1 MSDERARFLE
11 NRGLLP
17 PVHEQLRLRAVAQRL
32 ARDVCHL
39 EGEEKRRNVALENK
53 YRQLA
58 ARARSGEHVEW
69 PDE

>member
-1 MSDERARFLE
+1 MSNERERFLE
-11 NRGLLP
+11 VRGLLP

-39 EGEEKRRNVALENK
+39 EGEERKRNVALENK

-58 ARARSGEHVEW
+58 ARARNGETVTW